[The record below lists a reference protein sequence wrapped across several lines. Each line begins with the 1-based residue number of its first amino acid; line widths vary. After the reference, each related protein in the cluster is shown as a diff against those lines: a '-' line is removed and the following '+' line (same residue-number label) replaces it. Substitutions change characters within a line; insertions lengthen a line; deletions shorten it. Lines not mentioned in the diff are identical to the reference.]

1 MEMWFVVKKIIK
13 FECFGRRK
21 VSVFSS
27 NGVISF
33 YQAVTVC
40 TQSACFLGKGQRN
53 PVLWSQRICWEKTNE
68 SEAKKCRRIWSLSDW
83 CCSFEAGDWCESE
96 LKKNSKSIKMCWSCP
111 NITRKHVVLLLLHK
125 LWNRVLWA
133 SYRLASSLARGKHL
147 RDVAQ
152 SGQIGCFIVSS
163 RRPTQSKDYQ
173 KRTCQPSIL
182 GNCIQI
188 SWRIATAFTEHTENY
203 QAAPARTSLGE
214 SGIIVRCRN

>member
-1 MEMWFVVKKIIK
+1 M
-13 FECFGRRK
+13 
-21 VSVFSS
+21 
-27 NGVISF
+27 ISF

-173 KRTCQPSIL
+173 KRTASHPS
-182 GNCIQI
+182 
-188 SWRIATAFTEHTENY
+188 WVTAFRFREGLLLHSQNT
-203 QAAPARTSLGE
+203 PRTTKQHQR
-214 SGIIVRCRN
+214 VRVWASPEL